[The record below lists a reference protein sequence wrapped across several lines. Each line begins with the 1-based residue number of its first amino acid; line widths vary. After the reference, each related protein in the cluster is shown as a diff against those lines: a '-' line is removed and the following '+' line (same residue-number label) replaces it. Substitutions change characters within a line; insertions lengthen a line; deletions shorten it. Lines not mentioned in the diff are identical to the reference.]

1 MPTVRKDFVNRTD
14 EISQLDLVLNM
25 QGLEKDSLVLLHGL
39 SGIGKTQLLA
49 RYLRL
54 CNYNN
59 VRIAYVDLSTRGYL
73 SLIDEIIEGLG
84 GEGFDELDK
93 IYDEVLSLFPLKQ
106 AELALA
112 ASAVPSIPPDAGL
125 VFNQPV
131 SGEQQIFVNGTA
143 NFNNPK
149 ITQIF
154 NFQLTEPQKVQDQ
167 NQKKITQTFCDCL
180 RAIARTQPI
189 VLLLD
194 HWDEASD
201 PLKLWLADHLI
212 EWTTH
217 FTLKKALVVMA
228 RQSMPA
234 DMQDQMGILSLALLP
249 FKREIALE
257 LWKKNGLTE
266 ETFDTL
272 EPEIYGVPNLL
283 ALKIANERRKL
294 GIG

>member
-14 EISQLDLVLNM
+14 EITQLDLVLTM
-25 QGLEKDSLVLLHGL
+25 QGLEKDSLVLLHGM

-59 VRIAYVDLSTRGYL
+59 IRIAYVDLSERGYL
-73 SLIDEIIEGLG
+73 GLIDEVIEGLG
-84 GEGFDELDK
+84 GEGFEDLDK
-93 IYDEVLSLFPLKQ
+93 VYDEVLSRFQIKQ
-106 AELALA
+106 AEMA
-112 ASAVPSIPPDAGL
+112 ATATSVPLVHPGAGM

-131 SGEQQIFVNGTA
+131 SGEQQIFVNGNA

-154 NFQLTEPQKVQDQ
+154 NFQLAEPLKVQDQ

-180 RAIARTQPI
+180 RTIARTQSI

-201 PLKLWLADHLI
+201 PLKFWLEDHLI

-217 FTLKKALVVMA
+217 FTLKKALVVVA
-228 RQSMPA
+228 RENMPA
-234 DMQDQMGILSLALLP
+234 DMQNQMGILSLALLP

-257 LWKKNGLTE
+257 LWMKNGLAE

-272 EPEIYGVPNLL
+272 GPEIYGVPNLL
-283 ALKIANERRKL
+283 ALKIACERRKQ